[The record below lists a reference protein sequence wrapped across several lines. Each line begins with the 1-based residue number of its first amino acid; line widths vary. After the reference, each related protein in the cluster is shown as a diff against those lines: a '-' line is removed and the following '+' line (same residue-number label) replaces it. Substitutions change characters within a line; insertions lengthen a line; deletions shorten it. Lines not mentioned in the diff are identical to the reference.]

1 MGFQVRRHSH
11 TVLLSLIIS
20 HFLSFVMS
28 GVKPITS
35 YFKVMTKDELEIKE
49 LQLESQSSS
58 LSRVISNQSART
70 RSTLSTKVYDSY
82 IDLTKEPEESLPAL
96 ADYSSDDGDN
106 DDGSNSTINVLRS
119 GGTLNP
125 SKLHGGIQP
134 NRYSTVA

>member
-1 MGFQVRRHSH
+1 
-11 TVLLSLIIS
+11 
-20 HFLSFVMS
+20 MS
-28 GVKPITS
+28 GFKPVTS
-35 YFKVMTKDELEIKE
+35 YFKVLTKDEPKIKE
-49 LQLESQSSS
+49 LVDSQSSS